1 MKIKNWIKAARLRTL
16 PLAFSC
22 VLLSASLVLITQ
34 GHLSIKTLLL
44 TLTTTLLLQI
54 LSNFAND
61 YGDAMKNA
69 DENRNGEQRMVQSGK
84 ISKYQ
89 MKFAIVIFSI
99 LSLIIG
105 FYLVFSVFQND
116 IFKILIFLIIG
127 VTAIVAAIKYTVG
140 NSAYGYKAFG
150 DLSVFIF
157 FGIVGV
163 IGSYYLFTKNFHW
176 LTIPGSLFT
185 GLMSCGVLNL
195 NNMRDYE
202 NDKNNNKITLVV
214 KMGVDKSKTY
224 HFSLLIL
231 SIISFISIVIY
242 TNVYEYIFSIA
253 PLFFIIRHMYF
264 LNKHHS
270 NNTLD
275 SQLKTVALSCF
286 CCSILS
292 LIIGLVLVDFF

>member
-34 GHLSIKTLLL
+34 GHLSVKTLLL

-105 FYLVFSVFQND
+105 FYLVFSVFKND

-202 NDKNNNKITLVV
+202 NDKNNNKVTLVV

>member
-1 MKIKNWIKAARLRTL
+1 MKFKYWIKAARLRTL

-22 VLLSASLVLITQ
+22 ILLSASLVLINQ
-34 GHLSIKTLLL
+34 GNLSLKILLL

-61 YGDAMKNA
+61 YGDAIKNA
-69 DENRNGEQRMVQSGK
+69 DKNRIGEQRMVQSGK

-89 MKFAIVIFSI
+89 MKIAIVIFSI

-105 FYLVFSVFQND
+105 FYLVFNVFQD
-116 IFKILIFLIIG
+116 EIFKILIFISLG
-127 VTAIVAAIKYTVG
+127 VSAIVAAIKYTVG
-140 NSAYGYKAFG
+140 KSPYGYNAFG

-176 LTIPGSLFT
+176 LTIPGALFT
-185 GLMSCGVLNL
+185 GFMSCGVLNL

-202 NDKNNNKITLVV
+202 NDKKNNKLTLVV
-214 KMGVDKSKTY
+214 KMGIDKSKIY
-224 HFSLLIL
+224 HITLLVF
-231 SIISFISIVIY
+231 SIISFISIVIF
-242 TNVYEYIFSIA
+242 TNAYEYIFSIA
-253 PLFFIIRHMYF
+253 PLFFIIRHMYL
-264 LNKHHS
+264 LNKHHL

-286 CCSILS
+286 CCSVLS
-292 LIIGLVLVDFF
+292 LIIGLIIS

>member
-1 MKIKNWIKAARLRTL
+1 MKFKYWIKAARLRTL

-22 VLLSASLVLITQ
+22 ILLSASLVLINQ
-34 GHLSIKTLLL
+34 GNLSLKILLL

-61 YGDAMKNA
+61 YGDAIKNA
-69 DENRNGEQRMVQSGK
+69 DKNRIGEQRMVQSGK

-89 MKFAIVIFSI
+89 MKIAIVIFSI
-99 LSLIIG
+99 LSFIIG
-105 FYLVFSVFQND
+105 FYLVFNVFQD
-116 IFKILIFLIIG
+116 EIFKILIFISLGIG
-127 VTAIVAAIKYTVG
+127 AIVAAIKYTVG
-140 NSAYGYKAFG
+140 KSPYGYNAFG

-176 LTIPGSLFT
+176 LTIPGALFT
-185 GLMSCGVLNL
+185 GFMSCRVLNL

-202 NDKNNNKITLVV
+202 NDKKNNKLTLVV
-214 KMGVDKSKTY
+214 KMGIDKSKIY
-224 HFSLLIL
+224 HITLLVF
-231 SIISFISIVIY
+231 SIISFISIVIF
-242 TNVYEYIFSIA
+242 TNAYEYIFSIA
-253 PLFFIIRHMYF
+253 PLFFIIRHMYL
-264 LNKHHS
+264 LNKHHL

-286 CCSILS
+286 CCSVLS
-292 LIIGLVLVDFF
+292 LIIGLIIS

>member
-1 MKIKNWIKAARLRTL
+1 MKFKYWIKAARLRTL

-22 VLLSASLVLITQ
+22 ILLSASLVLINQ
-34 GHLSIKTLLL
+34 GNLSLKILLL

-61 YGDAMKNA
+61 YGDAIKNA
-69 DENRNGEQRMVQSGK
+69 DKNRIGEQRMVQSGK

-89 MKFAIVIFSI
+89 MKIAIVIFSI

-105 FYLVFSVFQND
+105 FYLVFNVFQD
-116 IFKILIFLIIG
+116 EIFKILIFISLG
-127 VTAIVAAIKYTVG
+127 VSAIVAAIKYTVG
-140 NSAYGYKAFG
+140 KSPYGYNAFG

-176 LTIPGSLFT
+176 LTIPGALFT
-185 GLMSCGVLNL
+185 GFMSCGVLNL

-202 NDKNNNKITLVV
+202 NDKKNNKLTLVV
-214 KMGVDKSKTY
+214 KMGIDKSKIY
-224 HFSLLIL
+224 HITLLVF
-231 SIISFISIVIY
+231 SIISFISIVIF
-242 TNVYEYIFSIA
+242 TNAYEYIFSIA

-264 LNKHHS
+264 LNKHHL

-286 CCSILS
+286 CSSVLS
-292 LIIGLVLVDFF
+292 LIIGLIIS

>member
-1 MKIKNWIKAARLRTL
+1 MKFKYWIKAARLRTL

-22 VLLSASLVLITQ
+22 ILLSASLVLINQ
-34 GHLSIKTLLL
+34 GNLSLKILLL

-61 YGDAMKNA
+61 YGDAIKNA
-69 DENRNGEQRMVQSGK
+69 DKNRIGEQRMVQSGK

-89 MKFAIVIFSI
+89 MKIAIVIFSI
-99 LSLIIG
+99 LSFIIG
-105 FYLVFSVFQND
+105 FYLVFNVFQD
-116 IFKILIFLIIG
+116 EIFKILIFISLGIG
-127 VTAIVAAIKYTVG
+127 AIVAAIKYTVG
-140 NSAYGYKAFG
+140 KSAYGYKAFG

-176 LTIPGSLFT
+176 LTIPGALFT
-185 GLMSCGVLNL
+185 GFMSCGVLNL

-202 NDKNNNKITLVV
+202 NDKKNNKLTLVV
-214 KMGVDKSKTY
+214 KMGIDKSKIY
-224 HFSLLIL
+224 HITLLVF
-231 SIISFISIVIY
+231 SIISFISIVIF
-242 TNVYEYIFSIA
+242 TNAYEYIFSIA
-253 PLFFIIRHMYF
+253 PLFFIIRHMYL
-264 LNKHHS
+264 LNKHHL

-286 CCSILS
+286 CCSVLS
-292 LIIGLVLVDFF
+292 LIIGLIIS

>member
-1 MKIKNWIKAARLRTL
+1 VKFKYWIKAARLRTL

-22 VLLSASLVLITQ
+22 ILLSASLVLINQ
-34 GHLSIKTLLL
+34 GNLSLKILLL

-61 YGDAMKNA
+61 YGDAIKNA
-69 DENRNGEQRMVQSGK
+69 DKNRIGEQRMVQSGK

-89 MKFAIVIFSI
+89 MKIAIVIFSI

-105 FYLVFSVFQND
+105 FYLVFNVFQD
-116 IFKILIFLIIG
+116 EIFKILIFISLG
-127 VTAIVAAIKYTVG
+127 VSAIVAAIKYTVG
-140 NSAYGYKAFG
+140 KSPYGYNAFG

-176 LTIPGSLFT
+176 LTIPGALFT
-185 GLMSCGVLNL
+185 GFMSCGVLNL

-202 NDKNNNKITLVV
+202 NDKKNNKLTLVV
-214 KMGVDKSKTY
+214 KMGIDKSKIY
-224 HFSLLIL
+224 HITLLVF
-231 SIISFISIVIY
+231 SIISFISIVIF
-242 TNVYEYIFSIA
+242 TNAYEYIFSIA

-264 LNKHHS
+264 LNKHHL

-286 CCSILS
+286 CSSVLS
-292 LIIGLVLVDFF
+292 LIIGLIIS

>member
-34 GHLSIKTLLL
+34 GHLSVKTLLL

-105 FYLVFSVFQND
+105 FYLVFSVFKND

-140 NSAYGYKAFG
+140 NSAYGYKAYG

-202 NDKNNNKITLVV
+202 NDKNNNKVTLVV

>member
-34 GHLSIKTLLL
+34 GHLSVKTLLL

-202 NDKNNNKITLVV
+202 NDKNNNKVTLVV
-214 KMGVDKSKTY
+214 KIGVDKSKTY

>member
-1 MKIKNWIKAARLRTL
+1 MKFKYWIKAARLRTL

-22 VLLSASLVLITQ
+22 ILLSASLVLINQ
-34 GHLSIKTLLL
+34 GNLSFNILLL

-61 YGDAMKNA
+61 YGDAIKNA
-69 DENRNGEQRMVQSGK
+69 DKNRIGEQRMVQSGK

-89 MKFAIVIFSI
+89 MKIAIVIFSI

-105 FYLVFSVFQND
+105 FYLVFNVFQD
-116 IFKILIFLIIG
+116 EIFKILIFISLG
-127 VTAIVAAIKYTVG
+127 VSSIVAAIKYTVG
-140 NSAYGYKAFG
+140 KSAYGYNAYG

-157 FGIVGV
+157 FGLVGV

-176 LTIPGSLFT
+176 LTIPGALFT
-185 GLMSCGVLNL
+185 GFMSCGVLNL

-202 NDKNNNKITLVV
+202 NDKKNNKLTLVV
-214 KMGVDKSKTY
+214 KMGIDKSKIY
-224 HFSLLIL
+224 HFTLLVF

-242 TNVYEYIFSIA
+242 TNVYEYIFSVA

-270 NNTLD
+270 DNTFD
-275 SQLKTVALSCF
+275 SQLKTLALSCF
-286 CCSILS
+286 FCSVLS
-292 LIIGLVLVDFF
+292 LIIGILIS

>member
-1 MKIKNWIKAARLRTL
+1 MKFKYWIKAARLRTL

-22 VLLSASLVLITQ
+22 VLLSASLVLINK
-34 GHLSIKTLLL
+34 GNLSIKILLL

-61 YGDAMKNA
+61 YGDAIKNA
-69 DENRNGEQRMVQSGK
+69 DKNRIGEQRMVQSGK
-84 ISKYQ
+84 ISRYQ
-89 MKFAIVIFSI
+89 MKIAIVIFSI

-105 FYLVFSVFQND
+105 VYLVFNVFQD
-116 IFKILIFLIIG
+116 EIFKILIFIGLGVSAII
-127 VTAIVAAIKYTVG
+127 AAIKYTVG
-140 NSAYGYKAFG
+140 KSAYGYKAFG

-176 LTIPGSLFT
+176 LTIPGALFT
-185 GLMSCGVLNL
+185 GFMSCGVLNL

-202 NDKNNNKITLVV
+202 NDKKSNKLTLVV
-214 KMGVDKSKTY
+214 KMGIDKSKIY
-224 HFSLLIL
+224 HFTLLVF

-253 PLFFIIRHMYF
+253 PLFFIIRHLYF

-286 CCSILS
+286 CCSVLS
-292 LIIGLVLVDFF
+292 LIIGIVIS